1 MSLCLRF
8 VPVFILSLFVVLNLP
23 LPALASSSM
32 DDEVPVVLREPAG
45 KRSQIFLP
53 ESSARVEMLLDNKT
67 LKALSTFNDWQVGE
81 VVALESQT
89 PGIGVVGFLEV
100 QAIENK
106 QEGTYELTCELL
118 RQSRMN
124 FIQVGDNLVHLD
136 LTSTNERYSGT
147 TDLIV
152 KKADHNIS
160 SKYKPLFTQGLSV
173 GETAQTLW
181 EKEFLINW
189 YGQVSYGW
197 TDWLTLNTVVP
208 LDFLGGPNAAAKAR
222 MFESFSNVVST
233 SLNFMKIPNEPRTT
247 LNLNLY
253 WDSVSSESVI
263 THTLLSLALF
273 SFEQAEDATA
283 IKSLGTSSFQTGYE
297 IILNNW
303 DRVLLGPSYNFEKKA
318 VGGYL
323 TYLRIWDKFHLSFSL
338 NATNIASLKYAPVD
352 GYYLS
357 FDAYWRF

>member
-1 MSLCLRF
+1 MIFRLRLFPALFLMATVFLQMSW
-8 VPVFILSLFVVLNLP
+8 
-23 LPALASSSM
+23 PALASM
-32 DDEVPVVLREPAG
+32 DDEVPIILREPAG
-45 KRSQIFLP
+45 GGVLLP
-53 ESSARVEMLLDNKT
+53 ETRARVEILLDNKT
-67 LKALSTFNDWQVGE
+67 LKAVSTFNDWRLGE

-89 PGIGVVGFLEV
+89 PGVGVVGFLEV

-106 QEGTYELTCELL
+106 QDGTYEVTCELL

-124 FIQVGDNLVHLD
+124 FIQVGDQLLHLD
-136 LTSTNERYSGT
+136 LTSTNEKYTGT

-152 KKADHNIS
+152 KKSNHNIS
-160 SKYKPLFTQGLSV
+160 SKYKPLFTQGISV

-181 EKEFLINW
+181 ENEYLLTW

-197 TDWLTLNTVVP
+197 NDWLTVNTVVP

-222 MFESFSNVVST
+222 VFESFSNVVSAG
-233 SLNFMKIPNEPRTT
+233 LNFVKIPNETRST
-247 LNLNLY
+247 LNFNLY

-263 THTLLSLALF
+263 GHTLLSMALF
-273 SFEQAEDATA
+273 SFDQAEDATA

-297 IILNNW
+297 IILKNW
-303 DRVLLGPSYNFEKKA
+303 DRVLLGPSYNFENKA
-318 VGGYL
+318 LGGYL

-352 GYYLS
+352 GYYLT